1 MKLCYIPILAF
12 SLLAACNQST
22 NNSSVESQEVQS
34 KNNIGLIDVVINA
47 TASVIDAKHIKI
59 NGSTNLPNNTELDV
73 TVEDSKGQWRSQT
86 KAVVI
91 GGGFNISSLEISYGI
106 SPDNYKISIT
116 QLVPPF
122 QPESVKK
129 VIGDHGEYLTGQ
141 LVNDSTGMG
150 KSASISIHL
159 IQGMQSEIS
168 SAKSAED
175 SKVHKIEAN
184 IKDMISKG
192 LAMEKYRAPQYL
204 GISGKCGQLMR
215 RYQREVSSIR
225 AEADKLKPEYG
236 YIGYAAMQ
244 LSFCTYCSDDA
255 DDACIRAKEAI
266 NNKRF

>member
-1 MKLCYIPILAF
+1 MKICYMPILAF
-12 SLLAACNQST
+12 TLLAACNQST
-22 NNSSVESQEVQS
+22 DNSSVGSQDVQS
-34 KNNIGLIDVVINA
+34 KNKIDLIDVAINA
-47 TASVIDAKHIKI
+47 TALVVDAKHIKI
-59 NGSTNLPNNTELDV
+59 NGSTNLPNKTELDI
-73 TVEDSKGQWRSQT
+73 TVEDSKGQWRAQT
-86 KAVVI
+86 KAEVI
-91 GGGFNISSLEISYGI
+91 AGGFNISSLDIAYGV
-106 SPDNYKISIT
+106 SPDSYKISIT

-122 QPESVKK
+122 QPKSVKE

-141 LVNDSTGMG
+141 LINDPTGMG

-159 IQGMQSEIS
+159 IQGTKSEIS

-175 SKVHKIEAN
+175 NKVHKIEAN
-184 IKDMISKG
+184 IKNVISRG

-215 RYQREVSSIR
+215 EYKKEVSSIR
-225 AEADKLKPEYG
+225 AEADTLKPEYG

-255 DDACIRAKEAI
+255 KDACIRAKEAI